1 MTLTFARVISTM
13 ATTAIRLVSGMPL
26 VTLKTQL
33 LCLSLSLLTIRPLL
47 VSMR

>member
-1 MTLTFARVISTM
+1 MTTFHLM
-13 ATTAIRLVSGMPL
+13 SGMPL

-33 LCLSLSLLTIRPLL
+33 LCLSLILLTIRPLL